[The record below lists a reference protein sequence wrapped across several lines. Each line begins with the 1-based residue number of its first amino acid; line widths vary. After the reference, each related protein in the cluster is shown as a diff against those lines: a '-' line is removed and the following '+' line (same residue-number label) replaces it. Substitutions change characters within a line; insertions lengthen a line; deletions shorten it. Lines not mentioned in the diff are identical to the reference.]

1 MGHTSGLIFR
11 TAGSWG
17 PGKGSNLIP
26 AEIDQNFDNVDERLD
41 TLETNPPTPVEI
53 SSISVTGA
61 SMTVNMAD
69 GSKFGPF
76 TLPTAAF
83 VFRGDWAP
91 LTQYFENDV
100 FFEPGDGIFLVLTD
114 FESATAFDPGGAEIA
129 KLLPDAARWF
139 TGSGVPSSSLGNEN
153 DLYLDT
159 ANGDVY
165 ENQGTPG
172 WAQIANLTGPTGPA
186 PATLDDVGDV
196 DYGTPGP
203 ADGDV
208 LVRRGGGW
216 VPEAGVGRQ
225 TIWMPA
231 AALQPTVTAGAGDHI
246 TQGGL
251 TTVELTA
258 GRPNITYLP
267 FETATKQNAQFS
279 ISMPKSWDLGT
290 FTYEAMYS
298 HAGGQTGGLDG
309 VAWGL
314 SGVAVGDGETVDVV
328 FGTEVVVTKD
338 ASAAD
343 SEHKTAESAAVTAA
357 GAIAAGDTVYF
368 NLARVVADAADDLDV
383 DARLHGIKLFYSTNA
398 LTDD

>member
-1 MGHTSGLIFR
+1 MHTSGLTFR
-11 TAGSWG
+11 TAGPWG
-17 PGKGSNLIP
+17 PGKGSNLTP
-26 AEIDQNFDNVDERLD
+26 AEVDLNFDNVDERIV
-41 TLETNPPTPVEI
+41 TLETTPPTPIEI

-61 SMTVNMAD
+61 SMTINMAD

-91 LTQYFENDV
+91 LTNYFANDV
-100 FFEPGDGIFLVLTD
+100 FFSAGDGVYIVVTD
-114 FESATAFDPGGAEIA
+114 FESATDFDPGGAEVA
-129 KLLPDAARWF
+129 KMLPDASRWF
-139 TGSGVPSSSLGNEN
+139 TGAGPPAAALGGEN

-165 ENQGTPG
+165 QNQGTPG
-172 WAQIANLTGPTGPA
+172 WVKIDNLTGPTGPA
-186 PATLDDVGDV
+186 AATLDDVGDV
-196 DYGTPGP
+196 EYGSAGAAEGDY
-203 ADGDV
+203 

-216 VPEAGVGRQ
+216 VPEPAVGKQTTWWPAG
-225 TIWMPA
+225 A
-231 AALQPTVTAGAGDHI
+231 FQPTVTDGAGDHI
-246 TQGGL
+246 TDGGL
-251 TTVELTA
+251 ATVELTA

-267 FETATKQNAQFS
+267 FDSVVKQNAQFS

-290 FTYEAMYS
+290 FTYEVMYS
-298 HAGGQTGGLDG
+298 HGGGQTGGLDG
-309 VAWGL
+309 VAFGL

-328 FGTEVVVTKD
+328 FGSEVVVTKD

-343 SEHKTAESAAVTAA
+343 SEHKTGESAAVTAA
-357 GAIAAGDTVYF
+357 GAIAEGDTVYF
-368 NLARVVADAADDLDV
+368 NLARVVADALDDLDV